1 MTDLPITTAT
11 YRRLR
16 AAAREALAM
25 TLLQWALRIDG
36 RALVDVITRG
46 VRSAR

>member
-1 MTDLPITTAT
+1 MTDLPITKAA

-25 TLLQWALRIDG
+25 TLLQWALRVDG
-36 RALVDVITRG
+36 RAVVDVITRG

>member
-1 MTDLPITTAT
+1 MLALPITKAA

-25 TLLQWALRIDG
+25 TLLQWALRVDG
-36 RALVDVITRG
+36 RAVVDVITRG

>member
-1 MTDLPITTAT
+1 MTLPITTAA

-25 TLLQWALRIDG
+25 TLLQWALRVDG
-36 RALVDVITRG
+36 RTVVDVITRG
-46 VRSAR
+46 VRSVR